1 MGAIAYVE
9 LEDNNGGI
17 VLNISEGGLSLT
29 AAGVLAVDHPPR
41 VRVQL
46 PRSRDWIE
54 LPAEIAWVSESKKE
68 AGLRFQNLT
77 PEIDA
82 QIRNWV
88 TSEASPAEIPRD
100 NGRYSKKLRPPPSVT
115 DRREPTPSV
124 LATAKS
130 PETIPDEAQ
139 ISSLL
144 SASAEPEIALRE
156 GALPPALPV
165 PGAAPM
171 ISGGSEST
179 RTAIERRLHAR
190 RQIKSLIYVELGKSN
205 CGILVNMSETGVQ
218 LEAAVALVGNG
229 IPRLRFQLPN
239 SRKWIE
245 STGKVIW
252 ISESR
257 REIGIQFIDLPADE
271 RARIS
276 EWVSQGVSTVEPPAP
291 RETAREK
298 LPLPSKASLSQE
310 PGNPDPAVVEPA
322 KTARTVAQS
331 PISASSLAGSSLSVK
346 LARASGPSIRFPA
359 TGDDA
364 ARSSL
369 RNRVSVWL
377 NSGFVFRGWRTLAVP
392 ISLLLVLAFG
402 IGWFMAW
409 QRAGDEATQI
419 TAPTTEVATDL
430 PQAAAPP
437 TAVPDSH
444 ALSTTVAGAPPQGH
458 GQSPT
463 SVNKHANVPALAADS
478 KARGAVPPSTNS
490 ASSALNH
497 APESAKSPARPPE
510 PQAPH
515 STANF
520 PRPSA
525 TVAPAPATG
534 NPTTRST
541 PSVAPSP
548 TPIPGHS
555 TPASIPAKEKQ
566 TAPAPP
572 PAKPA
577 EIPAIPAGSV
587 SISVP
592 AFPSIRV
599 PPELKSQAS
608 RLGMSMQIGQLVTR
622 VEPAY
627 PEELRKQGIEGTV
640 KLHVTVGRE
649 GAIQTVGL
657 LGGPPSLTPL
667 AIDAVRKWRF
677 KPTVLGGQPVETE
690 EDITVVFR
698 IVNPTLKSN

>member
-1 MGAIAYVE
+1 VGDIAYVE

-29 AAGVLAVDHPPR
+29 AAGVMAVDHPPR

-82 QIRNWV
+82 QIRNWIS
-88 TSEASPAEIPRD
+88 SEASPAEIPWD
-100 NGRYSKKLRPPPSVT
+100 NGRYSRKLAPPPSKT

-130 PETIPDEAQ
+130 PETVPDETQ
-139 ISSLL
+139 ISSLI

-156 GALPPALPV
+156 GALPVALQA
-165 PGAAPM
+165 PGAAAEK
-171 ISGGSEST
+171 SEGSESP
-179 RTAIERRLHAR
+179 RTAMERRLHAR
-190 RQIKSLIYVELGKSN
+190 RRIKSLIYVELGKSN
-205 CGILVNMSETGVQ
+205 CGVMVNMSETGVQ
-218 LEAAVALVGNG
+218 IEAAVALVGDR
-229 IPRLRFQLPN
+229 IPRMRFQLPN

-245 STGKVIW
+245 SNGKVIW

-271 RARIS
+271 RASIMD
-276 EWVSQGVSTVEPPAP
+276 WVSQPGSTVEPPAP
-291 RETAREK
+291 RETARRKHE
-298 LPLPSKASLSQE
+298 LSSKASISQQAGNRD
-310 PGNPDPAVVEPA
+310 PGVVEPD
-322 KTARTVAQS
+322 KTARTVEQS
-331 PISASSLAGSSLSVK
+331 PVSSSSLAGSSLSLK
-346 LARASGPSIRFPA
+346 LAGASGPSIKFPA
-359 TGDDA
+359 AGDDA
-364 ARSSL
+364 AHKSL

-377 NSGFVFRGWRTLAVP
+377 NSGLVFRGWRTLAAP
-392 ISLLLVLAFG
+392 IVLVLMLAFG

-409 QRAGDEATQI
+409 QRAGDEATRSI
-419 TAPTTEVATDL
+419 APTTEVASDL
-430 PQAAAPP
+430 PQPAEPP
-437 TAVPDSH
+437 AAVPDSH
-444 ALSTTVAGAPPQGH
+444 PSSTTVAGAPSQSH

-463 SVNKHANVPALAADS
+463 SVNKNANVPALAADS
-478 KARGAVPPSTNS
+478 EARGAVRPSTNS
-490 ASSALNH
+490 ASNALNH
-497 APESAKSPARPPE
+497 APESAKSPAHPPE
-510 PQAPH
+510 RQAPR

-520 PRPSA
+520 PVPSA
-525 TVAPAPATG
+525 SVAPAPALG
-534 NPTTRST
+534 NSATRSS
-541 PSVAPSP
+541 PSVRASP
-548 TPIPGHS
+548 TPIPDHS
-555 TPASIPAKEKQ
+555 TAASIPAKEK
-566 TAPAPP
+566 PSVPPPP

-608 RLGMSMQIGQLVTR
+608 RLGMSMQIGQLMTR
-622 VEPAY
+622 VEPVY
-627 PEELRKQGIEGTV
+627 PEELRRQGIEGTV

-649 GAIQTVGL
+649 GAVQTIGL
-657 LGGPPSLTPL
+657 LSGPPLLSPL
-667 AIDAVRKWRF
+667 AIAAVRKWQF

-698 IVNPTLKSN
+698 IANPTLKSN